1 MKLSIAIA
9 DTNALPSAFVVYRG
23 FNECIPK
30 AAKLGFNGVELALKR
45 ADEINVPHLQTLLD
59 ENQLEVSCIS
69 TGQVYADEGL
79 MFTETDTFKRER
91 VTEIFKELIDL
102 ATDFGQLVNIGRVR
116 GQIGRLPKTEA
127 EQLFLEI
134 ARELCDYAHPKG
146 ITLILEP
153 VNRYEIDF
161 INTVE
166 EGVELMKKVNR
177 PNMKLMPDVFHMN
190 IEDRTI
196 GPELAKHIDFV
207 KYIHFADSNRL
218 APGQG
223 HLDFPKIMNSL
234 FHAHYNGWV
243 SVEILPHPDPDTAAR
258 QSAEFLLPLI
268 HAYNERRAEVL
279 PIIVS

>member
-9 DTNALPSAFVVYRG
+9 DTNALPSAFVVFRG
-23 FNECIPK
+23 FEKCIPK
-30 AAKLGFNGVELALKR
+30 AAELGFNGVELALKR
-45 ADEINVPHLQTLLD
+45 ADEINVQQLQRLLQ

-79 MFTETDTFKRER
+79 MFTETDAIKREQ
-91 VTEIFKELIDL
+91 VKVIFRELIDL
-102 ATDFGQLVNIGRVR
+102 AATFGQLVNIGRVR
-116 GQIGRLPKTEA
+116 GQIGHLPKAEG

-134 ARELCDYAHPKG
+134 ARELCDYAYPKG
-146 ITLILEP
+146 ITLVLEP

-161 INTVE
+161 INSVD

-177 PNMKLMPDVFHMN
+177 PNMMLMPDVFHMN

-196 GPELAKHIDFV
+196 GPELAKHIEFI

-234 FHAHYNGWV
+234 YHAQYDGWV
-243 SVEILPHPDPDTAAR
+243 SVEILPSPDPDTAAR

-268 HAYNERRAEVL
+268 QAHNERRAEVL
-279 PIIVS
+279 SLNLS